1 MIKDRSLIWWLL
13 LLCAAVCSVLLLF
26 GRISAEESSRGV
38 CAAMKQSDLE
48 LLANESGLPASEWQ
62 ARLEKAGVRYFV
74 GNIYTDLPALPLV
87 ENRARTSVVL
97 PAGTDVSSYD
107 GPMVKTLYM
116 FYKYGVRVSG
126 GDAQAIEDLIFRGV
140 MDRGLRLIIVTP
152 FYDDSGELVTDP
164 AVYESCL
171 NGLGERLT
179 QRGMSYGEDFTCMS
193 VAPVSRFLLL
203 GAGMAPVLLGAWLLC
218 RIINRRK
225 WETPVALLAAACLA
239 ALTLWNAALAQKLM
253 MFASAVLFP
262 CVYALWIKRF
272 AGGHEPPRLSKLPA
286 AVSALAVLAGTVLW
300 SILGGLSVA
309 SLMSTREYMTGDII
323 FTGVKLALLAP
334 LGFAGLLLLIGLI
347 SERLPRRKL
356 LRTVLVCALIL
367 CAAGAVM
374 ILRSGDVSSNA
385 PGMDKV
391 MAVRNWFE
399 YTFYIRPRS
408 KEMFAAVPCVIV
420 FVWACRRKLPALRLL
435 GGMGACLEA
444 VSVTNTFCHAVAPV
458 TLSLIRTLL
467 AAGVG
472 CVLGLA
478 AIGVLELLFRAVSK
492 KRGA

>member
-26 GRISAEESSRGV
+26 GRVSAEESSRSV
-38 CAAMKQSDLE
+38 CAAMKHSDLA
-48 LLANESGLPASEWQ
+48 LLAEESGLPVSEWQ
-62 ARLEKAGVRYFV
+62 TRLEKAGVRYFA

-87 ENRARTSVVL
+87 ENRARTSVIL
-97 PAGTDVSSYD
+97 PADTDVNSYG

-116 FYKYGVRVSG
+116 FYKYGVRVI
-126 GDAQAIEDLIFRGV
+126 DNDPQDIEDLMFRGV
-140 MDRGLRLIIVTP
+140 MDRGLRLIILTP
-152 FYDDSGELVTDP
+152 FYDDSGELVADP
-164 AVYESCL
+164 SVYESCL
-171 NGLGERLT
+171 NGLGERLER
-179 QRGMSYGEDFTCMS
+179 RGISYGEDFSCLS
-193 VAPVSRFLLL
+193 VAPVSLFLLL
-203 GAGMAPVLLGAWLLC
+203 GAGMAPVLIGAWLLC

-225 WETPVALLAAACLA
+225 WETPAALLAAAALA
-239 ALTLWNAALAQKLM
+239 ALTLWNASLAQKLM

-262 CVYALWIKRF
+262 CAFALWIKRF
-272 AGGHEPPRLSKLPA
+272 AGYEPPRLNRLPA
-286 AVSALAVLAGTVLW
+286 AASALAVLAGTTLW

-309 SLMSTREYMTGDII
+309 SLMSTREYMAGDII

-334 LGFAGLLLLIGLI
+334 LGFAGVLLLIQLL
-347 SERLPRRKL
+347 SEHLPRKRL
-356 LRTVLVCALIL
+356 LRTVLVCALLL

-374 ILRSGDVSSNA
+374 ILRSGDVNSSA

-408 KEMFAAVPCVIV
+408 KEMFVGVPCVIV
-420 FVWACRRKLPALRLL
+420 FVWACRRRLPALRLL

-467 AAGVG
+467 AVGVG

-478 AIGVLELLFRAVSK
+478 AVGVLELIYRAVNRK
-492 KRGA
+492 QNA